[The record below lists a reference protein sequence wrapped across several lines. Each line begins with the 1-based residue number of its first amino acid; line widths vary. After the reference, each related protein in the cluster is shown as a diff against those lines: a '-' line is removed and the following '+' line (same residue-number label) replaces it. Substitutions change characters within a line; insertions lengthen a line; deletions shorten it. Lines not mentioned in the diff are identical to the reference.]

1 MAVRPVF
8 IPTNAGNVLSV
19 TKDVDF
25 PWAPGMSKT
34 QKQKSIRA
42 LHAAANELGVNSLL
56 EISSKSEDE
65 LGVKL
70 SAFNLRIKTKKLGK
84 EFTVE
89 SAFQASKVF
98 EMGGPYVDILDKSS
112 VEAKKDLRLKE
123 SGSLVNFKFYNT
135 LWPLV
140 PRTAFYD
147 WLYLSALNQNKQ
159 LALHLLRFDGFTD
172 IEFNP
177 VKSINCQARAAALYV
192 SLVRRNMLD
201 DVLSSKDEF
210 LSVLV
215 NHYGIE
221 SYAIQNTLI

>member
-8 IPTNAGNVLSV
+8 VPTDAGHVLSV

-42 LHAAANELGVNSLL
+42 LHTAANEQGLNTLL

-65 LGVKL
+65 IGVEL
-70 SAFNLRIKTKKLGK
+70 SAFNLIIKTKKLGK

-112 VEAKKDLRLKE
+112 MEAKKDIRLKE
-123 SGSLVNFKFYNT
+123 SGNLVSFKFYNT
-135 LWPLV
+135 IWPLV

-147 WLYLSALNQNKQ
+147 WLYLSALNQNKN
-159 LALHLLRFDGFTD
+159 LALHLLNFDGFTD

-177 VKSINCQARAAALYV
+177 AKSINCQARAAALYV
-192 SLVRRNMLD
+192 SLVRRNRLD
-201 DVLSSKDEF
+201 DVLSSKDKF
-210 LSVLV
+210 LLSLAS
-215 NHYGIE
+215 HYGIE
-221 SYAIQNTLI
+221 NYSIQNTLI